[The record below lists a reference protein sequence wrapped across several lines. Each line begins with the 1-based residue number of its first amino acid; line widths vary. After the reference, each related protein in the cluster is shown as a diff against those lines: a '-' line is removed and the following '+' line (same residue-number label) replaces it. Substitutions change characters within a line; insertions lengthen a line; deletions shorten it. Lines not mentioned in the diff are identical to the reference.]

1 MNNKQCSA
9 YNTVV
14 SWCRNK
20 VKNIHSLNP
29 EEIKPIYL
37 FLTGGGGSGKSHL
50 VKTIYHTLVKTF
62 RRIVNNP
69 ELPTVLLMAPTG
81 VSAINIEGTTINTGL
96 AIPKETGE
104 NLPAMSD
111 QKKTQIRVL
120 LSELKLIIIDEVS
133 MVSNIT
139 LLHIRQ
145 RLKDI
150 FGSNSS
156 QLFAGISIIA
166 VGDLYQ
172 LPPIHRK
179 PNFHSFLK

>member
-1 MNNKQCSA
+1 MNDKQRIAC
-9 YNTVV
+9 NTVV

-20 VKNIHSLNP
+20 VRNIHSLNP

-37 FLTGGGGSGKSHL
+37 FITEGGGSGKTH
-50 VKTIYHTLVKTF
+50 LVKTF
-62 RRIVNNP
+62 RPIVSNP
-69 ELPTVLLMAPTG
+69 EFPTVLLMAPTG

-120 LSELKLIIIDEVS
+120 LSQLKLIIIDEVS

-139 LLHIRQ
+139 LLHIHQ

-150 FGSNSS
+150 FGLNSS
-156 QLFAGISIIA
+156 QLFMTLII
-166 VGDLYQ
+166 
-172 LPPIHRK
+172 IC
-179 PNFHSFLK
+179 

>member
-1 MNNKQCSA
+1 M
-9 YNTVV
+9 
-14 SWCRNK
+14 
-20 VKNIHSLNP
+20 
-29 EEIKPIYL
+29 
-37 FLTGGGGSGKSHL
+37 
-50 VKTIYHTLVKTF
+50 
-62 RRIVNNP
+62 
-69 ELPTVLLMAPTG
+69 
-81 VSAINIEGTTINTGL
+81 TINTGL

-120 LSELKLIIIDEVS
+120 LPELKLIIIDEVS

-139 LLHIRQ
+139 LLHIHQ

-166 VGDLYQ
+166 W
-172 LPPIHRK
+172 
-179 PNFHSFLK
+179 